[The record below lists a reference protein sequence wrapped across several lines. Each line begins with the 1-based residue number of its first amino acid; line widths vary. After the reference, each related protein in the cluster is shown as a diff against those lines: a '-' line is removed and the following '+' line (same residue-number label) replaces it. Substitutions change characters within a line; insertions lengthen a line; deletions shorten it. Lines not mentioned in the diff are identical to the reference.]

1 MKIYRFQKKFVLVI
15 FGASGDLAKLKL
27 FPAIYSL
34 AKQGRFSKDFHIVGF
49 ARSKKSQSQFKK
61 EFEKS
66 IKDKFKKEVNNKILK
81 DLVNRASYFK
91 GQYKNIEDYK
101 KLRKYLKELTGSE
114 VTTKLA
120 YFSVPPS
127 AFKDIIQNLGE
138 TKKTKKEDIRLIIE
152 KPFGEDTES
161 AKDLLHFVVRY
172 FDEEN
177 IYLLDH
183 YLGKAAVQSIL
194 NLRHSNK
201 LLNMMMKGPEV
212 ANIQITASEKI
223 GVTSRAGYFDQVG
236 TIKDMLQS
244 HLLQILGLITLSI
257 PVSGNHE
264 SLQRERTNILSS
276 LKFIESEKNIVIG
289 QYSSYRKEKDV
300 PKNSKTDTFCAVR
313 LLIDRESW
321 FNTPIYI
328 RTGKKL
334 KEKLT
339 YVVVELEKFE
349 FQTKDEI
356 PNRLIFELHPDERIH
371 IRLVNKYG
379 ATPKHELISPSHSLE
394 RQSKT
399 AITEHGLLLLDVL
412 RKRKKYFLCF
422 QEIIATWRI
431 TDKIINFMKKKKI
444 KVQKYKDNSTGPSS
458 HINIPKQDGFDWLKL
473 IA

>member
-34 AKQGRFSKDFHIVGF
+34 AKQGRFEKDFHIVGF
-49 ARSKKSQSQFKK
+49 ARSKKTQSQFKR
-61 EFEKS
+61 EFQKS
-66 IKDKFKKEVNNKILK
+66 IKDKFKKEVNNKVLQ
-81 DLVNRASYFK
+81 DLTNKVSYFQ
-91 GQYKNIEDYK
+91 GQYKDVKDYK
-101 KLRKYLKELTGSE
+101 KLQEYLTELTGSKK
-114 VTTKLA
+114 TTKLA

-138 TKKTKKEDIRLIIE
+138 SKNSNKEDIRLIIE

-172 FDEEN
+172 FDEDQ

-194 NLRHSNK
+194 NLRHSNR
-201 LLNMMMKGPEV
+201 LLNMMMKGTEV
-212 ANIQITASEKI
+212 ANIQITAAEKI

-236 TIKDMLQS
+236 TLKDMIQS
-244 HLLQILGLITLSI
+244 HLLQILGLIALSI
-257 PVSGNHE
+257 PVSGEHE

-276 LKFIESEKNIVIG
+276 LRFNESAKNIVLG
-289 QYSSYRKEKDV
+289 QYASYKKEKDV
-300 PKNSKTDTFCAVR
+300 PQNSQTDTFCALK

-321 FNTPIYI
+321 FDTPIYF

-339 YVVVELEKFE
+339 YVVIELKKFD
-349 FQTKDEI
+349 FQTKDET

-379 ATPKHELISPSHSLE
+379 ATPKHELLTPSHSLE

-399 AITEHGLLLLDVL
+399 AITSD
-412 RKRKKYFLCF
+412 YF
-422 QEIIATWRI
+422 RI
-431 TDKIINFMKKKKI
+431 C
-444 KVQKYKDNSTGPSS
+444 VQ
-458 HINIPKQDGFDWLKL
+458 
-473 IA
+473 